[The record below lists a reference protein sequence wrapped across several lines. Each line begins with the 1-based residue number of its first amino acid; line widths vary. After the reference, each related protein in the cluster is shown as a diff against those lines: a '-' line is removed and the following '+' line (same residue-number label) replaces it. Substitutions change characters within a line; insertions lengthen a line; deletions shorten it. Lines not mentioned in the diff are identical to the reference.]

1 MVFFWTRLWLK
12 GMWCLIWSSIP
23 TIQTFSMLA
32 VGLFFFLFIH
42 VFTEQHFRFLQEFL
56 GCIHNLA
63 NCLGKRTSFQPVS
76 NFNMP
81 PSVRLTIFS
90 FLLNVRDMR
99 LFLLLE
105 HLEAAAAVRLLIGL
119 ISVFQRRKKPKE
131 GPLLTVSRGSRLIL
145 TLVFQRSLVSSFSNE
160 KLYWPVTVVSIYRR
174 LSWWSSG

>member
-1 MVFFWTRLWLK
+1 
-12 GMWCLIWSSIP
+12 
-23 TIQTFSMLA
+23 MLA

-81 PSVRLTIFS
+81 PSLRFTIFS

-105 HLEAAAAVRLLIGL
+105 HLEAAVRLLIGL
-119 ISVFQRRKKPKE
+119 ISVFQRREKPKE

-160 KLYWPVTVVSIYRR
+160 KLYWPMTVISIYRR
-174 LSWWSSG
+174 LCWWSSG